1 MEQRWRQTE
10 GIKDRWGDRKQEPGT
25 RDQGV
30 CEETGVWQ
38 EAVLAWRGAGGNQEA
53 DDKLGRGQSPS
64 ERQVCQQVGR
74 VSKDRSGGRTWDVAE
89 LAGDGQTNDAKVMRW
104 TDVSVEEG
112 GHLMGRC
119 GGQGHLEAC
128 SQMASD

>member
-1 MEQRWRQTE
+1 M
-10 GIKDRWGDRKQEPGT
+10 
-25 RDQGV
+25 
-30 CEETGVWQ
+30 WQ
-38 EAVLAWRGAGGNQEA
+38 EAVLTWRGAGGNQEA
-53 DDKLGRGQSPS
+53 DDKLGLGEPLS

-74 VSKDRSGGRTWDVAE
+74 VSKDRSGGRTWDVGE
-89 LAGDGQTNDAKVMRW
+89 LAGDGRTNDAKVMRW
-104 TDVSVEEG
+104 TDVSVAKD